1 MAKVQVLGTGCS
13 KCGYLLKNA
22 QAAASER
29 QAGDVVEKVDDIM
42 QVLEFNPSALP
53 ALYGIGTGGPVL
65 VFALLLVFGKQSFSA
80 FFKKVTNAETW
91 LRRITGGSILAVGF
105 HITVQQIYLS

>member
-29 QAGDVVEKVDDIM
+29 QAGDEVEKIDDIM
-42 QVLEFNPSALP
+42 QVLAFNPLALP
-53 ALYGIGTGGPVL
+53 ALAINGRVVTAGTIPSP
-65 VFALLLVFGKQSFSA
+65 AEIKQLIEQSRTMENPS
-80 FFKKVTNAETW
+80 
-91 LRRITGGSILAVGF
+91 
-105 HITVQQIYLS
+105 

>member
-13 KCGYLLKNA
+13 RYGYLLKNA

-29 QAGDVVEKVDDIM
+29 QSGDTVEKIDDIM

-53 ALYGIGTGGPVL
+53 ALAID
-65 VFALLLVFGKQSFSA
+65 GKVVSVGKLPSSELSPHQAAVQTS
-80 FFKKVTNAETW
+80 
-91 LRRITGGSILAVGF
+91 RMRGS
-105 HITVQQIYLS
+105 T

>member
-22 QAAASER
+22 EAAAASR
-29 QAGDVVEKVDDIM
+29 NCGDVVEKINDIM

-53 ALYGIGTGGPVL
+53 ALAINGKVVTAGTLPSATEIQRL
-65 VFALLLVFGKQSFSA
+65 IEKTQSLESQ
-80 FFKKVTNAETW
+80 
-91 LRRITGGSILAVGF
+91 S
-105 HITVQQIYLS
+105 

>member
-13 KCGYLLKNA
+13 KCGTLLKNA

-29 QAGDVVEKVDDIM
+29 QAGDTVEKVDDIM

-53 ALYGIGTGGPVL
+53 AIAINGKLVSAGTLPSP
-65 VFALLLVFGKQSFSA
+65 AEIKQLIEQSQ
-80 FFKKVTNAETW
+80 ETES
-91 LRRITGGSILAVGF
+91 RS
-105 HITVQQIYLS
+105 

>member
-22 QAAASER
+22 EAAANER
-29 QAGDVVEKVDDIM
+29 DASDTVEKVDDIM

-53 ALYGIGTGGPVL
+53 ALAINGKIVTAGTLPSP
-65 VFALLLVFGKQSFSA
+65 AEIKQYIDQS
-80 FFKKVTNAETW
+80 N
-91 LRRITGGSILAVGF
+91 
-105 HITVQQIYLS
+105 